1 MAAMLELLL
10 KGTIAGVLVA
20 AALWAQ
26 ERSTALAAILVSLPL
41 TSIIALSVLW
51 TSTGSREDVSELSW
65 AILLIILPSVVLFIA
80 LPLLLRTGMH
90 FWVAMPLACA
100 TMALAYFGYSRLLA
114 RIGLG

>member
-1 MAAMLELLL
+1 MLELAL

-51 TSTGSREDVSELSW
+51 VDSGSREEVSELSW
-65 AILLIILPSVVLFIA
+65 AILVIILPSAVLFIA
-80 LPLLLRTGMH
+80 LPLLLRAGLH
-90 FWVAMPLACA
+90 FWIAMPAACA
-100 TMALAYFGYSRLLA
+100 VMAAAYWAYAKLLA
-114 RIGLG
+114 RVGLG